1 MKARFVSALALLA
14 LVVTPAVAR
23 SDETRDG
30 GGVSYVQVMEC
41 SAVFSYL
48 SSTGEGRAAAA
59 DEELAAKWLVIAM
72 RRDGTAD
79 GRLADAELIPMI
91 EDLIAT
97 LEQAPNSNAGDRFLD
112 DMIDFCEAKEQV
124 IAEEFRGIRV

>member
-1 MKARFVSALALLA
+1 M
-14 LVVTPAVAR
+14 VA
-23 SDETRDG
+23 
-30 GGVSYVQVMEC
+30 
-41 SAVFSYL
+41 A
-48 SSTGEGRAAAA
+48 GEGRAAAA

-112 DMIDFCEAKEQV
+112 DMIGFCEAKEQV
-124 IAEEFRGIRV
+124 IAEEFRSIRV